1 MSRPRREKILD
12 ITREEIKDTA
22 RNLMV
27 DKGTAGLSVR
37 AIARQ
42 MGITA
47 PALYHYYS
55 SLNDLIT
62 ALIQD
67 AFTQLAEI
75 LETAAVISTLTTS
88 GERLISVSHAYRN
101 WALAHPMDFQLVY
114 GNPIP
119 NYVQPIDITSPPA
132 RRVFLVLAG
141 LFGEAIE
148 SGEIDLPTKYRD
160 LPSAIEQSLVKLAQV
175 DGHDLPLSGL
185 YLAATTW
192 VKLHGHLMLELFNMI
207 QSVIADTEEFFR
219 YEMQNFLHQTGLKF
233 PENKKL
239 I

>member
-1 MSRPRREKILD
+1 MVYKILRCKGSSMSRPRREKILD

-88 GERLISVSHAYRN
+88 GERLISDPYS
-101 WALAHPMDFQLVY
+101 
-114 GNPIP
+114 
-119 NYVQPIDITSPPA
+119 
-132 RRVFLVLAG
+132 
-141 LFGEAIE
+141 
-148 SGEIDLPTKYRD
+148 
-160 LPSAIEQSLVKLAQV
+160 
-175 DGHDLPLSGL
+175 
-185 YLAATTW
+185 
-192 VKLHGHLMLELFNMI
+192 
-207 QSVIADTEEFFR
+207 
-219 YEMQNFLHQTGLKF
+219 QN
-233 PENKKL
+233 
-239 I
+239 